1 MVLFWVAGVL
11 VCSVRLTAGWW
22 AAARLRSAGNR
33 PAEYPWQETLER
45 LMRRIGVRGSV
56 ELLVSSRVEAPA
68 VIGWLRPVVL
78 MPLGALT
85 GLPREHVEA
94 LLAHELAHVKRHDY
108 LFNVAQS
115 IAEALLF
122 YHPAVWWVSGQIRAE
137 RELCCDDAAIAACG
151 DVLTY
156 ARALTNFESNRPSH
170 AGAALTANGGSL
182 RSRISRLLEPAN
194 PARDMLPGPVAGWA
208 LAILLAAGVTVTAV
222 LPAAPSQE
230 PVVDRSAIW
239 ADTVRVADMQRA
251 VRGLGVLTSTT
262 AAELKIAESQA
273 KEIMPGQA
281 ALIGFRGRKDVAAGR
296 VERVRSGVTNGTI
309 TVDVRVDGALPSGVQ
324 PAEQVDGT
332 IEIERLGSVVCVG
345 RPVSGQAETEATLFR
360 VEPDGQSAV
369 RTKVQFGRSSV
380 NVIEIRGG
388 LQPGDRVI
396 LSDMSAYN
404 GVDRVTLR

>member
-1 MVLFWVAGVL
+1 
-11 VCSVRLTAGWW
+11 
-22 AAARLRSAGNR
+22 
-33 PAEYPWQETLER
+33 
-45 LMRRIGVRGSV
+45 
-56 ELLVSSRVEAPA
+56 
-68 VIGWLRPVVL
+68 

-208 LAILLAAGVTVTAV
+208 LAVLMAAGVTVTAV
-222 LPAAPSQE
+222 LPAAPQD

-239 ADTVRVADMQRA
+239 VDTARVADMQRA

-262 AAELKIAESQA
+262 AAEVKIAESQA

-281 ALIGFRGRKDVAAGR
+281 ASMGYRGRKDVTAGR
-296 VERVRSGVTNGTI
+296 VERVRPEVANGTI
-309 TVDVRVDGALPSGVQ
+309 TVDVRVEGALPSGVQ
-324 PAEQVDGT
+324 PSEQVDGL
-332 IEIERLGSVVCVG
+332 IEIERLGSVLCVG
-345 RPVSGQAETEATLFR
+345 RPVSGQAESEVTLFR
-360 VEPDGQSAV
+360 IEPDGHSAV
-369 RTKVQFGRSSV
+369 KTKVQFGRSSV

-388 LQPGDRVI
+388 LRPGDRVI